1 MKISLK
7 DIGNFAMGAIERDKA
22 LNDIAVDERK
32 EELKARR
39 AILIA
44 QKAKRYEKDIAKF
57 EEEDK
62 KYKAIQ
68 AVNKQFA
75 GKTDVDPAEWGRIYL
90 QNYKPTEYATMV
102 NAYGGNTPG
111 LNEYL
116 KGFAVNKDFKTFSTE
131 KAIDTK
137 YQDEVKSIMADT
149 TKQIKDARGDSFL
162 INQILGLRNK
172 KISEAESI
180 KTESATGIEQA
191 KKVNTEVANIE
202 TKPEEEVSFTF
213 SKENKSS
220 TPYIN
225 KSKEEYKSFANE
237 VSTKLTDL
245 SKLNLNKSSPNNGD
259 ALKQSFNIL
268 NIPNVGD
275 YYRTNPEG
283 KITEFRKG
291 GEKFAN
297 TTSSQ
302 WKHYKDYLNIQGTDN
317 LFLKHNGDRSK
328 LVAEFD
334 KENLNGEIAIRTS
347 KFAVPIVDGNIL
359 GKGGSLDFTTV
370 FRNKNNLI
378 VVPTANTIDFDDTF
392 KGTNAKVIPEIA
404 KVAYANAMKKNAM
417 VNNQFNS
424 QKLSQNQLL
433 LESLRY
439 GKTSPLLEKVNEDFK
454 NEYNKLYKSIELKN
468 KNNLPEETNKK
479 STGLIPLI
487 EITNP
492 QTGTKRTFADTPDN
506 RKKAEAAGATF
517 VVIKSTQAESK
528 SNTSNEFDDFGDA
541 PFIPQRTRGEMSMEE
556 RRLFEKE
563 KREKQKDI
571 VSKRREEFNKKI
583 RELNQSR
590 NKPSQ

>member
-1 MKISLK
+1 MKISLT
-7 DIGNFAMGAIERDKA
+7 DVASFATGV
-22 LNDIAVDERK
+22 LNANEANT
-32 EELKARR
+32 KARIKLR
-39 AILIA
+39 EKQLQADRDFNIA
-44 QKAKRYEKDIAKF
+44 QKQDKYAAELALYKKEKEKATEITRLN
-57 EEEDK
+57 EEVKNNKLGQEAYAAQYLMTTLGAD
-62 KYKAIQ
+62 KYKLLQSQPNVLQKMINDIQ
-68 AVNKQFA
+68 ETKDYKFSLNRDLIDKQAQVDVSTINKVFSDEMKNPKGEDVLVNKIRGLLGMKQDA
-75 GKTDVDPAEWGRIYL
+75 TETVQDNLNKQLEAAKIVEKVVDQRSELSGIKL
-90 QNYKPTEYATMV
+90 
-102 NAYGGNTPG
+102 
-111 LNEYL
+111 
-116 KGFAVNKDFKTFSTE
+116 ST
-131 KAIDTK
+131 
-137 YQDEVKSIMADT
+137 
-149 TKQIKDARGDSFL
+149 
-162 INQILGLRNK
+162 
-172 KISEAESI
+172 
-180 KTESATGIEQA
+180 
-191 KKVNTEVANIE
+191 
-202 TKPEEEVSFTF
+202 
-213 SKENKSS
+213 SKKSS
-220 TPYIN
+220 TPYID

-517 VVIKSTQAESK
+517 VVIKSTPAESK
-528 SNTSNEFDDFGDA
+528 SNTSNQFDDFGDA

-556 RRLFEKE
+556 RRLFEE
-563 KREKQKDI
+563 EQREKQKDI

>member
-1 MKISLK
+1 MKISLT
-7 DIGNFAMGAIERDKA
+7 DVASFATGV
-22 LNDIAVDERK
+22 LNANEANT
-32 EELKARR
+32 KARIKLR
-39 AILIA
+39 EKQLQADRDFNIA
-44 QKAKRYEKDIAKF
+44 QKQDKYAAELALYKKEKEKATEITRLN
-57 EEEDK
+57 EEVKNNKLGQEAYAAQYLMTTLGAD
-62 KYKAIQ
+62 KYKLLQSQPNVLQKMINDIQ
-68 AVNKQFA
+68 ETKDYKFSLNRDLIDKQAQVDVSTINKVFSDEMKNPKGEDVLVNKIRGLLGMKQDA
-75 GKTDVDPAEWGRIYL
+75 TETVQDNLNKQLEAAKIVEKVVDQRSELSGIKL
-90 QNYKPTEYATMV
+90 
-102 NAYGGNTPG
+102 
-111 LNEYL
+111 
-116 KGFAVNKDFKTFSTE
+116 ST
-131 KAIDTK
+131 
-137 YQDEVKSIMADT
+137 
-149 TKQIKDARGDSFL
+149 
-162 INQILGLRNK
+162 
-172 KISEAESI
+172 
-180 KTESATGIEQA
+180 
-191 KKVNTEVANIE
+191 
-202 TKPEEEVSFTF
+202 
-213 SKENKSS
+213 SKKSS
-220 TPYIN
+220 TPYID